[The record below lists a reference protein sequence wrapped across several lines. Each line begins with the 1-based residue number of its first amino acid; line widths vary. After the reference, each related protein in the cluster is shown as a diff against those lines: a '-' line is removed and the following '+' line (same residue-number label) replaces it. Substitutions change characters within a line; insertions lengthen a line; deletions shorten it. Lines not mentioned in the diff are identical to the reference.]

1 MSLGLPIATYAN
13 RYGAQTLVRDG
24 ENGYLAAFEPQAT
37 AEAQNITHLATAM
50 RRIFDNY
57 DALSRGASRRSS
69 AFLNAD
75 IARQWG
81 RLVEALR

>member
-1 MSLGLPIATYAN
+1 M
-13 RYGAQTLVRDG
+13 RDG
-24 ENGYLAAFEPQAT
+24 ENGYLAAFEPQTT
-37 AEAQNITHLATAM
+37 AEAQNITHLAAAM

-69 AFLNAD
+69 VFLNAD